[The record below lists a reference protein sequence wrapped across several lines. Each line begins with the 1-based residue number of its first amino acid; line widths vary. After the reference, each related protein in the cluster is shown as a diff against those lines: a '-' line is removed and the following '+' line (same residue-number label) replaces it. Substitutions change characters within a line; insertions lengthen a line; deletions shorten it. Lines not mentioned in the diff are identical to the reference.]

1 MERARREPVL
11 RRSCSLSIPASRISP
26 REPPGKRRLA
36 IVRHVPTIH
45 REAGYAFRFRAN
57 DRSEP
62 PHVHVEGNDG
72 RAKFWLPDAGLVRS
86 EGYNRRQLAAIQ
98 IIVAENAE
106 RWLRQWHD
114 FFD

>member
-1 MERARREPVL
+1 M
-11 RRSCSLSIPASRISP
+11 
-26 REPPGKRRLA
+26 
-36 IVRHVPTIH
+36 RHVPTIH

-62 PHVHVEGNDG
+62 PHVHVEDNGG
-72 RAKFWLPDAGLVRS
+72 RAKFWLPDAGLARS

-98 IIVAENAE
+98 LIVAENAE